1 MKIRPRG
8 KSSFHLRVITFG
20 LLAGLELPLDGQCAG
35 LGIAV
40 GLSLWFKKAEEWR
53 FLGRYVQALW
63 LHTSGLGG
71 GQLLVEFVDVELEV
85 GEFFF
90 ERKTFGEEIGGQ
102 FGLIDLDDVGAG
114 FEFAEGV

>member
-1 MKIRPRG
+1 
-8 KSSFHLRVITFG
+8 
-20 LLAGLELPLDGQCAG
+20 
-35 LGIAV
+35 
-40 GLSLWFKKAEEWR
+40 
-53 FLGRYVQALW
+53 
-63 LHTSGLGG
+63 
-71 GQLLVEFVDVELEV
+71 V